1 MHDHATTDPT
11 LAGMAKILLAWITTL
26 FGLVTLQHLALLAA
40 TIYSVLQTYVLW
52 RDKIAIRNRTP
63 VVEPA
68 ESSQEP
74 PSRNPSDGV

>member
-11 LAGMAKILLAWITTL
+11 LAGMAKVLLAWITTL

-52 RDKIAIRNRTP
+52 RDKIASRRAA
-63 VVEPA
+63 EPA
-68 ESSQEP
+68 EIPQEP